1 MAAGAAYPGLFFC
14 FAAMVLLVIASV
26 SSPTWNSVYFFKAA
40 RAGQE
45 VHYGVFGF
53 TGSDTHVGYNFNSFL
68 PGNERLNKTIILN
81 LTDALILH
89 PIAAGLAGL
98 AFLFGICGASYHRAG
113 TVFMA
118 LASALAM
125 LATLVAW
132 VIDMVLFG
140 IARTQ
145 FRDAG
150 FSAQYG
156 NATWITLGALVA
168 LLAGFCTS
176 ACGVFG
182 SYRRRRDAF

>member
-1 MAAGAAYPGLFFC
+1 M
-14 FAAMVLLVIASV
+14 I
-26 SSPTWNSVYFFKAA
+26 NH
-40 RAGQE
+40 R
-45 VHYGVFGF
+45 
-53 TGSDTHVGYNFNSFL
+53 NR
-68 PGNERLNKTIILN
+68 RLNEGIILN

-98 AFLFGICGASYHRAG
+98 ATLFGLCGASYHRSG

-125 LATLVAW
+125 LCTLIAW

-140 IARTQ
+140 IARDQ
-145 FRDAG
+145 FRDNGIPAD
-150 FSAQYG
+150 FG
-156 NATWITLGALVA
+156 NATWMTLGALVA

-182 SYRRRRDAF
+182 SYRRRRAGAY